1 MPERM
6 KAGVLRFAVFVGDG
20 CRYLGGFNARAVE
33 LPELEVNQAFV
44 QR

>member
-20 CRYLGGFNARAVE
+20 CRYLGG
-33 LPELEVNQAFV
+33 V
-44 QR
+44 QRPSSRVA